1 MPTRDT
7 TDDLPE
13 SIRDRLPELMRA
25 AVAQGRIGDDPFGC
39 VLAALDDG
47 RIVLEA
53 GNSAGGDPTAH
64 AEMNALR
71 RAAERGLDPTSLAL
85 ISTAEP
91 CPMCMAASWWAKVPV
106 VVFGTSIESLIR
118 FGWTQV
124 DLASGEIL
132 RLARGGP
139 TIQLVGGVLTAETDP
154 LYSGGPRS
162 KARPGGH
169 LPGSSGTL

>member
-7 TDDLPE
+7 VDDLPE
-13 SIRDRLPELMRA
+13 VIRARLPELMRA
-25 AVAQGRIGDDPFGC
+25 AVAQGRQGDDPFGC

-47 RIVLEA
+47 RIVLEV

-71 RAAERGLDPTSLAL
+71 RAAERGIDPTQVAL

-91 CPMCMAASWWAKVPV
+91 CPMCMTASWWSKVPV
-106 VVFGTSIESLIR
+106 VVFGTSIESLIG

-124 DLASGEIL
+124 EVPSAEIL
-132 RLARGGP
+132 ARARGGP
-139 TIQLVGGVLTAETDP
+139 SIRLVGGVLTAETDP

-162 KARPGGH
+162 KAKPGGH
-169 LPGSSGTL
+169 LPDPSGS